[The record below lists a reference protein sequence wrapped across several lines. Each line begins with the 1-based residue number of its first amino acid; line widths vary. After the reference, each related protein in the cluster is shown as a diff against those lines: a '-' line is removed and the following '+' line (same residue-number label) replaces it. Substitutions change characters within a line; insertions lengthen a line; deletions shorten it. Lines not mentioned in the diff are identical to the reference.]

1 MSSYWCEW
9 QSVSGNSGRWV
20 NGCHQGTGWNSPDGC
35 LNGMKGDLS
44 VHVHSFRGSF
54 SVGADGGVFPSYSQ
68 VEMGIQIG
76 WQALMLLQTLFRFSV
91 IIQNWCW
98 SSNSQIKCCPLNSLQ
113 FHLSLVDHRLPGSC
127 FAESYS
133 PDNSENQGENMF
145 TRNGCDFS
153 KFI

>member
-1 MSSYWCEW
+1 MNDSRSLGTVGDEW
-9 QSVSGNSGRWV
+9 MVAI
-20 NGCHQGTGWNSPDGC
+20 
-35 LNGMKGDLS
+35 K
-44 VHVHSFRGSF
+44 
-54 SVGADGGVFPSYSQ
+54 AQ
-68 VEMGIQIG
+68 VETPQMVVWMAWKMILAYMCIPLEGLFQWG
-76 WQALMLLQTLFRFSV
+76 QMEVSSLLIPRWKWGYKLDDRHWCCSKLFRFSV

-133 PDNSENQGENMF
+133 PDNSENQGESMF